1 MAGLFIV
8 FSKHIFLSLVWFVI
22 VLIFLY
28 QNIIS
33 HTEKLANIIWRPIVK
48 AQPFRPTTTKIFKR
62 HTTKDDVT
70 HQSKRKWKSSAEIM
84 PTNLKWEA
92 KISSIPYCCLV
103 VRIRSVACFFM
114 NCSLHSP
121 SAVNIDT
128 MSDIYVCRPHILSL
142 SLSRLGDFIC
152 ASIICYYY
160 FFGFF
165 SLRSARA
172 VRTFLNERMF
182 VYHSRIKFSM
192 SI

>member
-142 SLSRLGDFIC
+142 SLG
-152 ASIICYYY
+152 
-160 FFGFF
+160 
-165 SLRSARA
+165 
-172 VRTFLNERMF
+172 
-182 VYHSRIKFSM
+182 
-192 SI
+192 